1 MFSGTYMYTGMYM
14 YAGMRMFMYAS
25 MFMYTLLKA
34 EAISLHATEALGWR
48 GIAPTH
54 SRLRH

>member
-1 MFSGTYMYTGMYM
+1 M
-14 YAGMRMFMYAS
+14 YASMFMYMYAS

-34 EAISLHATEALGWR
+34 KAISLHATEALGWR
-48 GIAPTH
+48 GIAPTR